1 MGFFLIKKKKEKK
14 EREIGFYIYWDQRS
28 KKEEKKKI
36 IETIIS
42 MVWKQEL
49 HNIVHFSL
57 IFIGKEM
64 DGQGFISVSN
74 C

>member
-1 MGFFLIKKKKEKK
+1 MVSTYTGT
-14 EREIGFYIYWDQRS
+14 REVT
-28 KKEEKKKI
+28 KEEKKKI

-64 DGQGFISVSN
+64 DG
-74 C
+74 